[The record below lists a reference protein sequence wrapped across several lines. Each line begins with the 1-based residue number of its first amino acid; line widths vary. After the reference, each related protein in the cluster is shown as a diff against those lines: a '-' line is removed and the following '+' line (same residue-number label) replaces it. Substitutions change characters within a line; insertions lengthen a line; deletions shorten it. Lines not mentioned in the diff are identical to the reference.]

1 MSETVSSSATS
12 DIGFT
17 ACWKQ
22 IGNFGDKTCPE
33 LKKHIRCL
41 NCEVFRAAAASLLDR
56 KSPEGYLDF
65 WTERMARPPEAKLA
79 GTRSIVIFRI
89 GGEWLALP
97 TEVFEEVVDQRPIH
111 TLPHQQG
118 AMVRG
123 LAMVRGELLI
133 CVSLAH
139 LLGIETAATP
149 AQNAMQKGRSVYER
163 LLVVGQNAERVVF
176 SVHEVHV
183 GVRYHP
189 NDLKPVPSTVAQSA
203 ARYTTGLLSWEGR
216 NVGVLDES
224 LLFYALSRHLA

>member
-1 MSETVSSSATS
+1 MSKPVTPPATS
-12 DIGFT
+12 DTGFT

-41 NCEVFRAAAASLLDR
+41 NCDRFRAAAASLLNR
-56 KSPEGYLDF
+56 KTPEGYLEF
-65 WTERMARPPEAKLA
+65 WTGRIARPPEVKLV

-97 TEVFEEVVDQRPIH
+97 TGVIEEVVAQRPIH
-111 TLPHQQG
+111 TLPHRQD
-118 AMVRG
+118 ALVRG

-139 LLGIETAATP
+139 LLGIETAASP
-149 AQNAMQKGRSVYER
+149 AQTERQKGRSVYER
-163 LLVVGQNAERVVF
+163 LLVAGQAGERVVVP
-176 SVHEVHV
+176 VHEVHV

-189 NDLKPVPSTVAQSA
+189 DDLKPVPSTVAQSA
-203 ARYTTGLLSWEGR
+203 ARYTIGLLSWEGR

-224 LLFYALSRHLA
+224 LLFYALNRHLS